1 MTTGENAHTRTT
13 ALLQERR
20 TLVMGIVNVTPDS
33 FSDGGHYLAAEA
45 AAEHALRLIAEGA
58 DIVDIGGESTRPPGR
73 DYGAGSAVV
82 DAASEIARVIPVIEG
97 IRAVNATIPISIDT
111 MKPEVARAAAE
122 AGATIINDVSAGRFD
137 ETIWQVAAA
146 CDLPYILMHGHDP
159 AGIESVDAFH
169 YDDVIGDVR
178 SFLAS
183 RIAAAR
189 EAGIRRIIADV
200 GIGFAKGLSENIA
213 LLRGHRAFL
222 ALGVPLLVG
231 ASRKSFIGRLLG
243 GAPPESRVTGSLA
256 AHAVAVLNGASI
268 LRVHDVRETV
278 EFLRVFTPIIAETA

>member
-1 MTTGENAHTRTT
+1 MTTGENAHTRTA
-13 ALLQERR
+13 ALLDERR

-33 FSDGGHYLAAEA
+33 FSDGGRYLAAEA
-45 AAEHALRLIAEGA
+45 ATEHALRLIAEGA

-97 IRAVNATIPISIDT
+97 IRAANATVPISIDT
-111 MKPEVARAAAE
+111 MKPEVARSAAE

-137 ETIWQVAAA
+137 EMIWQIAAA
-146 CDLPYILMHGHDP
+146 HDLPYILMHGHDP
-159 AGIESVDAFH
+159 ARIESVDAFH
-169 YDDVIGDVR
+169 YDDVIADVR

-189 EAGIRRIIADV
+189 EAGVRRIIADV
-200 GIGFAKGLSENIA
+200 GIGFAKGLGENVA

-243 GAPPESRVTGSLA
+243 GAPPEARVTGSLA

-278 EFLRVFTPIIAETA
+278 EFLHVFTPLITGTT